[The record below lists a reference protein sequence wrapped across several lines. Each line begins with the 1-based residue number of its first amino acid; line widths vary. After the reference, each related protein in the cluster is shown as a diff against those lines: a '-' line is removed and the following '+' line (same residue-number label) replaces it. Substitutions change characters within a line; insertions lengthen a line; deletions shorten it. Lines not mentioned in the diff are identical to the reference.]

1 MSLEVFN
8 NFLLGLQKFDTKSGS
23 GCHDSENYPSEVTFL
38 IFALVA
44 ILEWLF

>member
-1 MSLEVFN
+1 MFLKVFN
-8 NFLLGLQKFDTKSGS
+8 NFLLGLQNFDTKSGS
-23 GCHDSENYPSEVTFL
+23 GGHDSENPVTFL

>member
-1 MSLEVFN
+1 MFLKVFN
-8 NFLLGLQKFDTKSGS
+8 NFLLGLQNFDTKSGS
-23 GCHDSENYPSEVTFL
+23 GGHDSENLSEVTFL